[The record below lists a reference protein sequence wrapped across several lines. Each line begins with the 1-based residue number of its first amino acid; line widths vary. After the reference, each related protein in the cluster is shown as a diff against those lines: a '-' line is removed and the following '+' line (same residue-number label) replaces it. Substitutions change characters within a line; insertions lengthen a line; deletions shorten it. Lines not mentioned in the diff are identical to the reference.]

1 MRHSPTQTWHI
12 LRQRLGWTRQRPARR
27 AVERDDAAIE
37 AWVKRD
43 WPRIKRGTTI
53 RRLDLLPGRKRILLL
68 PVVRG
73 TWAPR
78 GQTPVL
84 RHRFSWN
91 RMSMAGVLAYRPD
104 RSRAKLIFQTKA
116 GSYNTDS
123 IIEFLKQLRRHLRG
137 KPVVLIWDGL
147 SAHRSKDMKAW
158 LATQHWLTVEQ
169 LPGYAHDLN
178 PMELVWGNLK
188 NTELANLCP
197 DILDDADTAAHTG
210 LHRIGSS
217 YQLCFNFLDHTGLRL

>member
-1 MRHSPTQTWHI
+1 
-12 LRQRLGWTRQRPARR
+12 
-27 AVERDDAAIE
+27 
-37 AWVKRD
+37 
-43 WPRIKRGTTI
+43 
-53 RRLDLLPGRKRILLL
+53 
-68 PVVRG
+68 
-73 TWAPR
+73 
-78 GQTPVL
+78 
-84 RHRFSWN
+84 
-91 RMSMAGVLAYRPD
+91 MSMAGVVAYRPD
-104 RSRAKLIFQTKA
+104 RSRAKLIFQTKP

-123 IIEFLKQLRRHLRG
+123 LIEFLKQLRRHLRG

-158 LATQHWLTVEQ
+158 LASQAHWLTVEQ

>member
-1 MRHSPTQTWHI
+1 M
-12 LRQRLGWTRQRPARR
+12 
-27 AVERDDAAIE
+27 
-37 AWVKRD
+37 
-43 WPRIKRGTTI
+43 
-53 RRLDLLPGRKRILLL
+53 
-68 PVVRG
+68 
-73 TWAPR
+73 
-78 GQTPVL
+78 L

-116 GSYNTDS
+116 GSHNTDS